1 MLLHLIEDMNR
12 ALDHD
17 CYFAALAIALM
28 LPDICGKAKY
38 PKARVGDRYIDW
50 YDEYVGQYE
59 KCPKNEGNPQDVEM
73 PYLSGEVVYS
83 LRCSFLHQGNPNI
96 ENAKIKDDTCKMDR
110 FTLLIQKKNEFDL
123 YSDSASVTRQ
133 GIDPKAMEETERCYE
148 VNIRR
153 LCLVLSL
160 CASAY
165 YKEYPGQFNFFN
177 YDIVDLDERYANYD
191 NAYTSGN
198 RVTE

>member
-38 PKARVGDRYIDW
+38 PKAKVGDRYIDW

-59 KCPKNEGNPQDVEM
+59 KCPKNVENPEDVEM

-83 LRCSFLHQGNPNI
+83 LRGSLLHQGNPNL
-96 ENAKIKDDTCKMDR
+96 ENAKIKDAACKLDR
-110 FTLLIQKKNEFDL
+110 FTFLIQKKNEFDL
-123 YSDSASVTRQ
+123 YSDFARVTRQ
-133 GIDPKAMEETERCYE
+133 AVDLERMEETERCYE

-153 LCLVLSL
+153 FCLVLSL

-165 YKEYPGQFNFFN
+165 YKEFPEQFDFFN
-177 YDIVDLDERYANYD
+177 YDIVDLDELYANYD
-191 NAYTSGN
+191 KAHSMNS
-198 RVTE
+198 RVTK

>member
-1 MLLHLIEDMNR
+1 MLLQLIEDMNR

-17 CYFAALAIALM
+17 CYFSALAIALM
-28 LPDICGKAKY
+28 LPDICGRAKY
-38 PKARVGDRYIDW
+38 HTEGKARYINW
-50 YDEYVGQYE
+50 YNEYVGRYE
-59 KCPKNEGNPQDVEM
+59 KSPKNEDCPDEVEM

-96 ENAKIKDDTCKMDR
+96 EYAKIKDDTCKLDR
-110 FTLLIQKKNEFDL
+110 FTLLIQKKNEFDSYL
-123 YSDSASVTRQ
+123 DTASVTSQ
-133 GIDPKAMEETERCYE
+133 GVDPEAMEETERSYE

-165 YKEYPGQFNFFN
+165 YREFPDQFDFFH

-191 NAYTSGN
+191 KFHTSENGA
-198 RVTE
+198 TE